1 MALQR
6 FEYCIALKRFEYYIL
21 LNKGKL
27 LLLGLELNHGGHFS
41 LTWLAS
47 ITIFQNMDW
56 SNGQCALLGSV
67 DSLIFSKF
75 SPIINWVLGLVW
87 QDSSTLIYQLGFQV
101 VPAGLQFLDVS
112 IGFGI
117 AGGGLIIFK
126 FLIH

>member
-1 MALQR
+1 MVRHRAAFELKYCIALQR

-67 DSLIFSKF
+67 DSLILFK
-75 SPIINWVLGLVW
+75 ILINQLNSWVGLEG
-87 QDSSTLIYQLGFQV
+87 SQLFKSI
-101 VPAGLQFLDVS
+101 GLS
-112 IGFGI
+112 IGFLGSSGWI
-117 AGGGLIIFK
+117 TDS
-126 FLIH
+126 